1 VGCREEGGKGR
12 KRRESDRLKI
22 VDQFLTKK
30 TSTHRKNNN
39 KNDNN
44 DIKIENKIEN
54 KVDEYKKILPEI

>member
-1 VGCREEGGKGR
+1 V
-12 KRRESDRLKI
+12 KI

>member
-1 VGCREEGGKGR
+1 V
-12 KRRESDRLKI
+12 KI

-44 DIKIENKIEN
+44 DIKIENK
-54 KVDEYKKILPEI
+54 VDEYKKILPEI